1 MLVAV
6 VSCSLRSCTLVLQPL
21 GTPLGAIRPTTSHF
35 GLGKVR
41 MALQDAGEQTA
52 SIATAAATA
61 PAINAEKYAVLAGN
75 SGDVQD
81 GAEGI
86 QPVVAAAVEASESD
100 EGVKQAVE
108 QAAAAAMA
116 RTNANAA
123 SVAGA
128 IIVAA
133 RSRRT
138 AGARSPAV
146 RCTAHCKRLRK
157 RRGSPRREPDVHA
170 G

>member
-1 MLVAV
+1 
-6 VSCSLRSCTLVLQPL
+6 
-21 GTPLGAIRPTTSHF
+21 
-35 GLGKVR
+35 

-61 PAINAEKYAVLAGN
+61 AAINAEKYAVLAGN
-75 SGDVQD
+75 SGDVH

-170 G
+170 GG